1 MVKKVGTRYTEM
13 LWGMLTQGA
22 TRQLENRKEGDS
34 GELITNFSPNNVRR
48 VILGLDGMFVQFYTN
63 EGTGVTRKLRLRKI
77 QMDEVLMGQLC
88 DENQAP
94 NVYMPLDM
102 LHKQR
107 MFSSVEEIIV
117 LGNDG
122 VTPYTF
128 VNSGIEWFSRDAE
141 IVAKSFKR
149 LRCVT
154 YLDISEPIESF
165 IESVSDI
172 LEDPLVVVTS
182 VLEDEGKFVNI
193 INDEKYVIRTSL
205 RPQYYAADALG
216 GTLANYFESV
226 KKLYEDE
233 YKRKL
238 LAGDG
243 KVDEKGVLNVDVLQA
258 VFDKFLES
266 VLPRYDKEGVLE
278 VGLNEMARLVATSG
292 VEVDVERALV
302 FKGSELRS
310 EHKQYGVLVSML
322 FNSGLDNEE
331 VAIVG
336 IKVLLEQLDA
346 CSKLVRKHKL
356 TGVMPKMKSLGL
368 LGKVIEGVT
377 KANVVDLVD
386 SVGMDFDKYLDIYE
400 RIGTLKG
407 SKGVVEEADLT
418 GLDVD
423 LLNKLGQG
431 VASYFGYEFTQLSEE
446 ELEKLARIEKEKPIW
461 VEDIDKIKNLV
472 GTDLTSRDILG
483 NDKVLKDLQSIGV
496 VGFLGYAVKYNV
508 EDVEDL
514 INLVVVKRLNEGT
527 DLALEKDISVADL
540 AMKVITK
547 RDTYKGL
554 VRSYTE
560 VRDKLSH
567 ERLLNYLEEKV
578 DSLDNLGLLLLH
590 DEYVARRFFAWLGD
604 TDATIPLLFAFKNT
618 GDVIY
623 TTNEKLTKDKLLQ
636 EVFKDGIEPFE
647 DSIAKLKYMAKHKP
661 PKKKMTDKS
670 KSLNDMFRTA
680 VRKVDGID
688 E

>member
-1 MVKKVGTRYTEM
+1 MAKKVGTRYTEM

-22 TRQLENRKEGDS
+22 TKQLENRKEGDS
-34 GELITNFSPNNVRR
+34 GDLITNFSPNNVRR
-48 VILGLDGMFVQFYTN
+48 VVIGLDGMFVQFYTN
-63 EGTGVTRKLRLRKI
+63 EGTGVTRKLRLRRI
-77 QMDEVLMGQLC
+77 TMDDKLLGQLC
-88 DENQAP
+88 DENQAQ

-102 LHKQR
+102 LHKYR

-122 VTPYTF
+122 VTPYSF
-128 VNSGIEWFSRDAE
+128 ANSGIEWFSRDAE
-141 IVAKSFKR
+141 VVAKTFKR

-154 YLDISEPIESF
+154 YLDIAEPIEEF
-165 IESVSDI
+165 INSVSDV

-182 VLEDEGKFVNI
+182 VLEDEGKYVNI

-205 RPQYYAADALG
+205 RPQYYAVDALD
-216 GTLANYFESV
+216 GTLARYFERV
-226 KKLYEDE
+226 KGLYKEE
-233 YKRKL
+233 YKRRL
-238 LAGDG
+238 LVGDA
-243 KVDEKGVLNVDVLQA
+243 KVGVQEELNVDVLQA
-258 VFDKFLES
+258 VFDKFVAS
-266 VLPRYDKEGVLE
+266 VLPRYDKEGILE

-310 EHKQYGVLVSML
+310 EHKQYGVLVSMM
-322 FNSGLDNEE
+322 FNSGLDNED

-368 LGKVIEGVT
+368 LGKVTEGVT

-386 SVGMDFDKYLDIYE
+386 SVGVDFDKYLDIYE
-400 RIGTLKG
+400 RIGTFKG
-407 SKGVVEEADLT
+407 SKGIVEEADLT

-496 VGFLGYAVKYNV
+496 IGFLGYAVKYNV

-527 DLALEKDISVADL
+527 DLALDKDVSVADL
-540 AMKVITK
+540 AMRVVTK
-547 RDTYKGL
+547 RATYKSL
-554 VRSYTE
+554 IQSYTE

-567 ERLLNYLEEKV
+567 ERLLNYLAEKV
-578 DSLDNLGLLLLH
+578 DMLDTLGLLLLH
-590 DEYVARRFFAWLGD
+590 DEYVARRFFVWLSE

-618 GDVIY
+618 GEVIY
-623 TTNEKLTKDKLLQ
+623 TKNEKLIKDKLLC

-661 PKKKMTDKS
+661 PKKKVDNRG

-688 E
+688 G